1 MPITFPQ
8 VPRLACTALAL
19 TIVASAPVQAQATDD
34 LVGRWGVAAYWNE
47 SDAANVIQQARSFC
61 SKPYVI
67 SKGRNGGAMMFEAF
81 HGRPQE
87 VRISGRQI
95 SPMDGSTQT
104 SKTISRWDGRVLVF
118 SYDEAEAKR
127 RYGNMVFVKCGA

>member
-1 MPITFPQ
+1 MPIPLPPVARMACAAIVLT
-8 VPRLACTALAL
+8 LATA
-19 TIVASAPVQAQATDD
+19 TSAQAQATDD

-47 SDAANVIQQARSFC
+47 SDAANVVQQARSFC

-67 SKGRNGGAMMFEAF
+67 GKGRNGGAMMFEAF

-87 VRISGRQI
+87 VRVSGRQI
-95 SPMDGSTQT
+95 TPMDGSTQT

-127 RYGNMVFVKCGA
+127 RYGNMVFVKC